1 MTERDLKE
9 MEFEKVEVSAVEA
22 GDGIGFYYYNYTIDE
37 EELSLITNCNT
48 DIVDEEDWVV
58 EVFDSMKLSTTNRE
72 DVEDFIKIIKQFGNE
87 AN

>member
-9 MEFEKVEVSAVEA
+9 MEFEKVEVSAAEA
-22 GDGIGFYYYNYTIDE
+22 GDGIGFYYYNYKIEE

>member
-22 GDGIGFYYYNYTIDE
+22 GDGIGFYYYNYKIEE

>member
-9 MEFEKVEVSAVEA
+9 MEFEKVEVSAADA
-22 GDGIGFYYYNYTIDE
+22 GDEIGFYYYNYKIEE

>member
-1 MTERDLKE
+1 MTEGDLKE
-9 MEFEKVEVSAVEA
+9 MGFEKVEVSADEA
-22 GDGIGFYYYNYTIDE
+22 GDELGFYYYDYKLED
-37 EELSLITNCNT
+37 EELSFITNCNT